1 MSEKTL
7 SEKAVREKAL
17 SEKGASVVTRF
28 APSPTGDL
36 HLGHVYAAAF
46 ARDAAAAAG
55 GRYLVRIEDIDHTRC
70 RAQFAARNLA
80 DLHWLGLAGEAEPVR
95 QSERLDL
102 YRTAL
107 ARLEGLG
114 VVYPCFCTRAEIRA
128 EIAAAAAAPHAGP
141 DGAPAYPGT
150 CRRLDVGERADRLAA
165 GRPHA
170 LRLDAAA
177 AARMTGPLDWSDRR
191 FGPHTV
197 DPATIGDVVL
207 ARKDLG
213 TSYHV
218 AVVVDD
224 AAQGVTLVT
233 RGEDLLASTPIHR
246 MLYALLGLA
255 APQWHHHPL
264 VRDAAGERLA
274 KRADAASVRALRQAG
289 RSAEAVLVMAGT
301 AAPRGRSGR

>member
-1 MSEKTL
+1 MS
-7 SEKAVREKAL
+7 V
-17 SEKGASVVTRF
+17 GAMRHPAAPVVTRF

-36 HLGHVYAAAF
+36 HLGHVFAAAF

-70 RAQFAARNLA
+70 RAQFEARNLE
-80 DLHWLGLAGEAEPVR
+80 DLHWLGLAGDAAPVR
-95 QSERLDL
+95 QSDRLDL
-102 YRTAL
+102 YRAAL

-128 EIAAAAAAPHAGP
+128 EIAAAGGAPHAGP
-141 DGAPAYPGT
+141 DGAPAYPGI
-150 CRRLDVGERADRLAA
+150 CRRLDSGDRAERLAV
-165 GRPHA
+165 GQPHA

-177 AARMTGPLDWSDRR
+177 AARVAGPLAWSDRR
-191 FGPHTV
+191 FGRHAV

-233 RGEDLLASTPIHR
+233 RGEDLVASTPIHR
-246 MLYALLGLA
+246 LLYALLGLEPPA
-255 APQWHHHPL
+255 WHHHPL
-264 VRDAAGERLA
+264 VRDDAGERLA
-274 KRADAASVRALRQAG
+274 KRSDAAAVRALREAG
-289 RSAEAVLVMAGT
+289 HTATAVLAMA
-301 AAPRGRSGR
+301 AAAARAD